1 MRFPGLKVSSK
12 FKGPNTEITKDP
24 GGLFSADVE
33 ILSCDLKE
41 NSAFSIDL
49 FCKGDQTEIS
59 YGLGRRWWTGGEGQE
74 RTSGLHFLG
83 PVELGKRHSAGRSE
97 NP

>member
-1 MRFPGLKVSSK
+1 MRFPGLKASNK
-12 FKGPNTEITKDP
+12 FKGPNTEITKDL

-49 FCKGDQTEIS
+49 FCKGDQTEIP
-59 YGLGRRWWTGGEGQE
+59 YGTGKEVVDRGRGSGGDIWTSLSWTCGIRQE
-74 RTSGLHFLG
+74 AFCW
-83 PVELGKRHSAGRSE
+83 
-97 NP
+97 